1 MSVSTPNKL
10 YIGLTS
16 AVVVSA
22 MAIAWYFSIIHQPS
36 GIYAPIAEIDI
47 PFDTISFRAENGV
60 VLTYKTGSSVFI
72 PADALIDEAGNKVT
86 GVVQAQYREFHS
98 AWDIFRAG
106 VPMGNMAEGR
116 ALMSGGMFELLVE
129 QNGRLLD
136 LATGIKAKV
145 SLAAY
150 RPTDGYEVFTFDGA
164 ASWQENGLPVM
175 DSNFAKIDG
184 LASLQPLLPK
194 PINPAIGQ
202 DDIIIDLDADANN
215 NPDLQFFKNTRWRL
229 VADETPNFKENLW
242 AFSVI
247 WDRMK
252 IVKHD
257 PDRNLYKLQMT
268 QKRENYAGQV
278 ITRNYEVM
286 VTPVLDGADL
296 EASLA
301 SFKLAIERYDSVAVY
316 VQQEKDRLEAQ
327 ADVLNEFEIE
337 SFGVHN
343 IDKLISSGSML
354 ALKTDFDFLGEV
366 NPYFSRVQV
375 YFLNHDL
382 NTVQNYG
389 LQNWHS
395 VYVQPGSN
403 TTVLAVL
410 TNDRVA
416 IVDGNEFAK
425 LPLGAFVESGET
437 YKFRMKIVP
446 QAQIMPLMGLSASR

>member
-16 AVVVSA
+16 AVAVSA
-22 MAIAWYFSIIHQPS
+22 MAIAWYFAIIHQPS
-36 GIYAPIAEIDI
+36 GIHAPITEMDV

-116 ALMSGGMFELLVE
+116 ALMSGGMFELSVE
-129 QNGRLLD
+129 QNGRVLD
-136 LATGIKAKV
+136 LATGKKAKV

-150 RPTDGYEVFTFDGA
+150 WLTDGYEVFTFDGST
-164 ASWQENGLPVM
+164 SWQENGVPVL
-175 DSNFAKIDG
+175 DSNFAKFDG
-184 LASLQPLLPK
+184 LAGLQPLSPK
-194 PINPAIGQ
+194 PINPEVGQ
-202 DDIIIDLDADANN
+202 GDIVIDLDADAYN

-252 IVKHD
+252 IIKHD

-268 QKRENYAGQV
+268 QKQENYAGQV

-286 VTPVLDGADL
+286 VTPVLEGADL

-301 SFKLAIERYDSVAVY
+301 SFKLAMEQYDSVAIY

-337 SFGVHN
+337 KLGVHN
-343 IDKLISSGSML
+343 IDQLINNGTML
-354 ALKTDFDFLGEV
+354 ALKTDFDFLGEI

-382 NTVQNYG
+382 NTVQSYG
-389 LQNWHS
+389 LIDWDK

-410 TNDRVA
+410 SDSRVA
-416 IVDGNEFAK
+416 IFDGSEFAK

-437 YKFRMKIVP
+437 YKFKMKIVP